1 MEQFPQNSSTKND
14 ISDQVEVLL
23 KRKND
28 MFKFKSET
36 EDLDD
41 LADEIFDALADHTAS
56 QNETEKTD

>member
-1 MEQFPQNSSTKND
+1 MEQFPQNSSAKND

-56 QNETEKTD
+56 QNETTEAD

>member
-56 QNETEKTD
+56 QNETTETD